1 MQTPPT
7 TPTAPTSRA
16 AAPTAQ
22 PAQPPV
28 LPLSASPPATSA
40 TSPPATA
47 PSPPAATSGPP
58 ATTSPSQAL
67 TPPATTSPSTAL
79 TLSATAPLAA
89 RRREEDEEPDSAD
102 DSVCSVDPT
111 ATCESEVNED
121 SSDDDFTPDSEASP
135 SDDEEPRTAES
146 ASSEAEDEED
156 FSIFL
161 NDARP
166 RARVTEV
173 IHADACENECVKGK
187 ARELEFLLCSLDQ
200 MTKQE
205 RTTSLYTLL
214 AVLMQTP
221 TVERKRGRGDREKFP
236 YILPYVGHVCR
247 PTFALCYGVVPI
259 TLQRYKMRIRD
270 GNMSIKAHE
279 AVSSASKSS
288 IPMHLPRGSSAF
300 KSYKP
305 ILTELYKRLDG
316 IQKFQIFTMDASQPG
331 VVVCKKGPESEPVEI
346 SLSRQIDGIFTTK
359 EKGQRM
365 MTDHIETLSP
375 LSDPLYAKPS
385 EQEGEDIK
393 SRKQARREHRAAMA
407 VAAKAN
413 QDQRGITEAVATKK
427 NPAKKRATAAKKTQ
441 KNKKHKATA
450 DLHAEQE

>member
-22 PAQPPV
+22 PVQPPA

-40 TSPPATA
+40 PSPPATA
-47 PSPPAATSGPP
+47 PSPP

-89 RRREEDEEPDSAD
+89 RRREADEEPDSAD
-102 DSVCSVDPT
+102 DSVCGVDPT
-111 ATCESEVNED
+111 ATSESEVNED
-121 SSDDDFTPDSEASP
+121 SSDD
-135 SDDEEPRTAES
+135 EEPLTAES

-156 FSIFL
+156 ISIFL
-161 NDARP
+161 NDASP

-214 AVLMQTP
+214 AVLMQPP

-236 YILPYVGHVCR
+236 YILP
-247 PTFALCYGVVPI
+247 
-259 TLQRYKMRIRD
+259 
-270 GNMSIKAHE
+270 
-279 AVSSASKSS
+279 
-288 IPMHLPRGSSAF
+288 
-300 KSYKP
+300 
-305 ILTELYKRLDG
+305 
-316 IQKFQIFTMDASQPG
+316 
-331 VVVCKKGPESEPVEI
+331 
-346 SLSRQIDGIFTTK
+346 
-359 EKGQRM
+359 
-365 MTDHIETLSP
+365 
-375 LSDPLYAKPS
+375 
-385 EQEGEDIK
+385 
-393 SRKQARREHRAAMA
+393 
-407 VAAKAN
+407 
-413 QDQRGITEAVATKK
+413 
-427 NPAKKRATAAKKTQ
+427 
-441 KNKKHKATA
+441 
-450 DLHAEQE
+450 